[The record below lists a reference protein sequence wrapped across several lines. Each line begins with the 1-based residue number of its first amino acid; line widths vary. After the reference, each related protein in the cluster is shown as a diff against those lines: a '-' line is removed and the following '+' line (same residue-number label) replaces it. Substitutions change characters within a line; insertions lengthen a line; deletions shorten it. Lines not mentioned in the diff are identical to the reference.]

1 MVDVE
6 VAVEAG
12 EGLVV
17 RAVGMAVRGVGM
29 VVDVVEVE
37 LVVDMVGIIGSV
49 AMMRTPMVSQVEGTA
64 NLRREIGMFLK
75 GVEAMEG
82 LVVPSVADAV
92 VALAMERMLKG
103 NVLGGLLT
111 VAVELDV
118 GQYSSILLVVHASC
132 LSVMAA
138 FSFFVFNGVS
148 Y

>member
-1 MVDVE
+1 ME
-6 VAVEAG
+6 VAVAAG

-17 RAVGMAVRGVGM
+17 RAVGMVVRGVGM

-49 AMMRTPMVSQVEGTA
+49 AMMRTPMVSQGEGTA
-64 NLRREIGMFLK
+64 NLRRVIGMFLK

-111 VAVELDV
+111 VAVELDA